1 MNVVEIMT
9 KGFFTQK
16 ENINKNGRG
25 ANVDDT
31 VLMKKKIS
39 ITREIYDHGSEVFS
53 YLVWAVF

>member
-1 MNVVEIMT
+1 MR

-25 ANVDDT
+25 ANVEDT

-39 ITREIYDHGSEVFS
+39 ITREIYDHGSEVLS
-53 YLVWAVF
+53 YLVWGVF